1 MNKIVVRMVFVLLCV
16 IGAQNVVAGNHGK
29 GDQSAPRRPGT
40 SSMEERRGRREGA
53 DALEDLLS

>member
-1 MNKIVVRMVFVLLCV
+1 MNKIVLRMVFVLLCV
-16 IGAQNVVAGNHGK
+16 IGAQNVMSGNHGK

-40 SSMEERRGRREGA
+40 SSMQERRGRKEGA